1 MMKKSVLFSVRVSG
15 AALALSLVAVAAPA
29 TAQDVPDSA
38 ASDEPAAADEPA
50 DGSGGDII
58 VTGTRIGNN
67 NFNAPTP
74 VTSLSSEQLELRA
87 PTNLGDALQTI
98 PSFRASNNSTSA
110 GVNSRGGGVITADLR
125 GLSPMRT
132 LVLVDG
138 RRFVGTGTNAGADGV
153 VDLKLIPTM
162 LVQNVEVVTGGAS
175 AAWGSDAVAGVVNFI
190 LKDRMD
196 GIEGT
201 IHSGISQRGD
211 NREIR
216 LSLAGGHSFAGDRI
230 HLVAGG
236 DYVKNDGIGNQY
248 TRDWGRQE
256 YGLITNPAFATN
268 GLPNYIISPNVRPSS
283 MTPGGLITSGPLRGI
298 EFLPNGQT
306 RQFNFGTIFGSSMIG
321 GDNYGNN
328 LSNTSAL
335 RVPMETFSGMAKLRF
350 EVSPAFQPFIEA
362 NYGYSKSGGMSQQ
375 PRDPGT
381 LIIQRDNAYLPQ
393 SVRDLMISN
402 GLQTIT
408 VGRLNNDTGG
418 VKVEGSNNLFRGVIG
433 AKGDLGGSWRWDA
446 YYQYGRNRYEIAAG
460 PNNRIVANYRR
471 AIDAVQNGNQIVCRS
486 TLTNPTDGCI
496 PINIFGDGSAVVNGY
511 AFGTATFEVVNV
523 QQVAAANING
533 DIFNT
538 WAGPVSIAAGA
549 EYRKESIN
557 GDADPISQQ
566 LQPNG
571 TTGGFQLANQLPILG
586 SYDLWEAYAEAAVP
600 LLRDSPL
607 GRSLDLNGAVRR
619 TDYSTSGTV
628 VTWKAGFTYEPFEGL
643 RFRATRSRDIRAPNL
658 GELFNTGGG
667 SGFTNIFDPAL
678 GQTVQVR
685 EIAKG
690 NVNLSPEKADTWT
703 AGVVV
708 QARSLGL
715 SLSVDYYDIKVKDV
729 IANVSGNITAARCFA
744 GQTEFCQFLTF
755 NPDGSISTVLRP
767 FLNLNAFNTSGVDFE
782 LKYDTPLAGG
792 NLTLRAL
799 GTYVDKLVT
808 VDAGG
813 ADDRVGKVTFFNR
826 TYGVPHFSGVVD
838 ATYRGENWLI
848 NASTRIVGKP
858 KFNPA
863 FTEGAGAANTIKKSD
878 GPAYAYLSLT
888 GQVDIDAGRGRQV
901 QMFMTIDNVT
911 DTAPPFIP
919 SGSVGGLSETS
930 TEPAFYDVI
939 GRTFKVGMRFKL

>member
-1 MMKKSVLFSVRVSG
+1 MKLSANQTLLRASHATLAFALLF
-15 AALALSLVAVAAPA
+15 AAPVH
-29 TAQDVPDSA
+29 AQEA
-38 ASDEPAAADEPA
+38 ADTSEPAAPEEVP
-50 DGSGGDII
+50 SSGDIV
-58 VTGTRIGNN
+58 VTGSRIGNN

-74 VTSLSSEQLELRA
+74 VTSLNSEQLELRA
-87 PTNLGDALQTI
+87 PTNLGDALATI

-125 GLSPMRT
+125 GLSPTRT

-138 RRFVGTGTNAGADGV
+138 RRFVGTGTNEGANGV

-201 IHSGISQRGD
+201 IHSGISERGD
-211 NREIR
+211 NREVR

-230 HLVAGG
+230 HFIAGG
-236 DYVKNDGIGNQY
+236 DYVKNWGIGNQY
-248 TRDWGRQE
+248 TRGWGREE

-268 GLPNYIISPNVRPSS
+268 GLPNYIISPNVRPSN
-283 MTPGGLITSGPLRGI
+283 MTPGGLITSGPLRGL
-298 EFLPNGQT
+298 EFLPGGQT
-306 RQFNFGTIFGSSMIG
+306 RQFNFGTVFGSSMIG
-321 GDNYGNN
+321 GDNEGNN
-328 LSNTSAL
+328 LSNTSKL
-335 RVPMETFSGMAKLRF
+335 RVPMETFSGMAKIRF
-350 EVSPAFQPFIEA
+350 EISPAFQPFIEA
-362 NYGYSKSGGMSQQ
+362 NYGYSRSGGTSQQ

-381 LIIQRDNAYLPQ
+381 IVVNIDNAYLPQ
-393 SVRDLMISN
+393 SVRDLMVAN
-402 GLQTIT
+402 NLTTIN
-408 VGRLNNDTGG
+408 VGRMNNDSGG
-418 VKVEGSNNLFRGVIG
+418 VTVDGSNHLFRGVIG

-446 YYQYGRNRYEIAAG
+446 YYQYGRNRYQIAAG

-471 AIDAVQNGNQIVCRS
+471 AIDAVASGNQIVCRS
-486 TLTNPTDGCI
+486 TLTNPTDGCK
-496 PINIFGDGSAVVNGY
+496 PLNIFGDGSVVVNDY
-511 AFGTATFEVVNV
+511 AFGTATFDVVNE
-523 QQVAAANING
+523 QQVAAANLSG
-533 DIFNT
+533 DIFET
-538 WAGPVSIAAGA
+538 WAGPVSVAFGG
-549 EYRKESIN
+549 EYRKELIN
-557 GDADPISQQ
+557 GDADAISKQV
-566 LQPNG
+566 QPNG
-571 TTGGFQLANQLPILG
+571 TTGGFQFANQLPIKG
-586 SYDLWEAYAEAAVP
+586 SYDVWEAYAEAAVP

-607 GRSLDLNGAVRR
+607 GHSFDLNGAVRR

-628 VTWKAGFTYEPFEGL
+628 TTWKAGATYEPIEGL
-643 RFRATRSRDIRAPNL
+643 RFRATRSRDIRAANL

-690 NVNLSPEKADTWT
+690 NVGLAPEKADTWT

-729 IANVSGNITAARCFA
+729 ISSVSGNITAARCFA

-755 NPDGSISTVLRP
+755 NPDGSIATVLRP
-767 FLNLNAFNTSGVDFE
+767 FLNLNSFNTSGIDFE
-782 LKYDTPLAGG
+782 FKYDTGLAGG

-799 GTYVDKLVT
+799 GTYVEKLVT
-808 VDAGG
+808 IDAGG

-838 ATYRGENWLI
+838 ATYRGENWLL
-848 NASTRIVGKP
+848 NASTRIVGKA

-863 FTEGAGAANTIKKSD
+863 FTEGAGAANTINRND
-878 GPAYAYLSLT
+878 VPAYAYLSLT
-888 GQVDIDAGRGRQV
+888 GQVDIDAGRGRKV
-901 QMFMTIDNVT
+901 QMFMTVDNVT
-911 DTAPPFIP
+911 DTRPPFIP

-930 TEPAFYDVI
+930 TEPTFYDVI